1 MDIFNK
7 YATDFVNK
15 VIDDADVLIIYTE
28 TNGDISICNKKVAS
42 ITAKNRREITGRN
55 WLNVLYGD
63 DNGATKQ
70 QMFKAIMDDSINYR
84 RPNNFEGLITDS
96 QGVEHLIFWSI
107 TPIISESK
115 ELSGIL
121 LIGGDITESKKREE
135 SLKKID
141 ETLKNI
147 FSSIKEYAL
156 YVVNLDGNITYF
168 GMGSELM
175 FGWQKND
182 IIFKHVSLLHSQDDS
197 INKLPIILEQVRNF
211 GQYETEIDLIK
222 KDGTSFPVILTAN
235 KFLDTQGSLI
245 GFIFIAKDI
254 TERKKLERQVIQSEK
269 LAAIGQL
276 AAGMAHEINN
286 PLFVISGR
294 IEMMLGQERLA
305 QNVRQTLTTVNEQA
319 ERIRKLVDQLLKFSR
334 STPPK
339 FVTLNINEAIESVM
353 PLLGFHKLP
362 EAEIEIT
369 KDLAKDLFPIRGDIN
384 QLQEVFVNLCLN
396 AYQAMPQGGRLNI
409 KTSNLQ
415 NKYAQI
421 QIGDTGCGISADN
434 LKNIFMPF
442 FSTKKEGTG
451 LGLSICYNIIK
462 NHNGSIEVTS
472 QKGCGTV
479 FSIKFPFAKEG

>member
-1 MDIFNK
+1 VDIFNK
-7 YATDFVNK
+7 YSTDFINK
-15 VIDDADVLIIYTE
+15 VIDDANALIIYV
-28 TNGDISICNKKVAS
+28 NPAGDISFCNKKVEDIVA
-42 ITAKNRREITGRN
+42 AKKSEITGNN
-55 WLNVLYGD
+55 WLNLLYKN
-63 DNGATKQ
+63 DNAPTKQ
-70 QMFKAIMDDSINYR
+70 QMFKAIMDDSIKYR
-84 RPNNFEGLITDS
+84 RPNNFEGLITDR
-96 QGVEHLIFWSI
+96 QNKEHLIFWSI
-107 TPIISESK
+107 TPIISAAN
-115 ELSGIL
+115 ELDGIL
-121 LIGGDITESKKREE
+121 LIGNDITESKEREE

-168 GMGSELM
+168 GMGSEMM
-175 FGWQKND
+175 FGWPKND
-182 IIFKHVSLLHSQDDS
+182 IIFKHVSLLHSQDDA

-211 GQYETEIDLIK
+211 GQYETEIGLIK
-222 KDGTSFPVILTAN
+222 KDGTTFPVILTAN
-235 KFLDTQGSLI
+235 KFLDTEGALI
-245 GFIFIAKDI
+245 GYIFIAKDI
-254 TERKKLERQVIQSEK
+254 TERKKLERQIIQSEK

-294 IEMMLGQERLA
+294 LEMTLEQKRLA
-305 QNVRQTLTTVNEQA
+305 QNVRQTLTTIKEQA

-334 STPPK
+334 SAPPR
-339 FVTLNINEAIESVM
+339 FVTLNINEVIESVM
-353 PLLGFHKLP
+353 PLLAFHKLP
-362 EAEIEIT
+362 EAKIEIT
-369 KDLAKDLFPIRGDIN
+369 KDLARDILPIKGDLN

-415 NKYAQI
+415 NQYAQV
-421 QIGDTGCGISADN
+421 QICDTGCGIKEEN

-462 NHNGSIEVTS
+462 NHHGTMEVTS

-479 FSIKFPFAKEG
+479 FFIKLPFA